1 MSLHKVFPDAEAL
14 GAALAAEIVTGMA
27 DAAVRGRRYLLGCP
41 GGRSLIGTY
50 EAVAGRLRSAPMDLA
65 HVVIVMMD
73 DYLDDYLD
81 DVPGPARRVP
91 ADALHSCERFARLR
105 IAEPW
110 SRAVGPGRGIR
121 EDHVWVP
128 DPGDPPRF
136 DERIAAAG
144 GIDLFLL
151 ATGASD
157 GHVAF
162 NPPGCGLAEGTRV
175 VRLAESTRRDNLVT
189 FPHFGTLDQVPRRGV
204 SVGPATIAGLS
215 KRVRLVATGADKAK
229 SVARVRAAGRWEP
242 DWPATIVHASREA
255 EMWTDPAAAAGTTAA
270 ESRSRPR
277 QLDS

>member
-1 MSLHKVFPDAEAL
+1 MSLLTVFPDAEAL
-14 GAALAAEIVTGMA
+14 GAALAAEIVAGMA
-27 DAAVRGRRYLLGCP
+27 DAAAQGRRYLLGCP

-73 DYLDDYLD
+73 DYLDD
-81 DVPGPARRVP
+81 VPGPVRRVP

-121 EDHVWVP
+121 EEHVWVP
-128 DPGDPPRF
+128 DPGDPPRY

-157 GHVAF
+157 GHIAF

-175 VRLAESTRRDNLVT
+175 IRLAESTRRDNLVT
-189 FPHFGTLDQVPRRGV
+189 FPHLGTLDQVPRRGV

-215 KRVRLVATGADKAK
+215 RRVRLVATGADKAK

-255 EMWTDPAAAAGTTAA
+255 EIWTDPAAAGGSAVA
-270 ESRSRPR
+270 ESPSSPH

>member
-1 MSLHKVFPDAEAL
+1 MSLLKVYPDAETLA
-14 GAALAAEIVTGMA
+14 AALAAEIVTGMA
-27 DAAVRGRRYLLGCP
+27 DAAARGRRYLLGCP
-41 GGRSLIGTY
+41 GGRSLISTY
-50 EAVAGRLRSAPMDLA
+50 DAVAGRLRSAPMDLS

-73 DYLDDYLD
+73 DYLDD
-81 DVPGPARRVP
+81 VAGPVRRVP
-91 ADALHSCERFARLR
+91 VEALHSCERFARLR

-121 EDHVWVP
+121 DGHVWVP
-128 DPGDPPRF
+128 DPGDPPRY

-162 NPPGCGLAEGTRV
+162 NPPGSGIAEGTRV

-189 FPHFGTLDQVPRRGV
+189 FPHFGTLDRVPRRGV

-215 KRVRLVATGADKAK
+215 RRVRLVATGADKAR
-229 SVARVRAAGRWEP
+229 SVARVRATTRWEP
-242 DWPATIVHASREA
+242 DWPATIVHAARRA
-255 EMWTDPAAAAGTTAA
+255 EMWADPAAAGEVGA
-270 ESRSRPR
+270 ESVGHPR
-277 QLDS
+277 QLGF

>member
-1 MSLHKVFPDAEAL
+1 MSLHTVFPDAEAL

-27 DAAVRGRRYLLGCP
+27 DAAARGRRYLLGCP

-50 EAVAGRLRSAPMDLA
+50 EAVAGRLRAAPMDLA

-73 DYLDDYLD
+73 DYLDD
-81 DVPGPARRVP
+81 VPGPVRRVP
-91 ADALHSCERFARLR
+91 ADAPHSCERFARLR

-121 EDHVWVP
+121 GEHVWVP
-128 DPGDPPRF
+128 DPGDPPRY

-175 VRLAESTRRDNLVT
+175 IRLAESTRRDNLVT
-189 FPHFGTLDQVPRRGV
+189 FPHLATLDQVPRRGV

-255 EMWTDPAAAAGTTAA
+255 EIWTDPAAAGRPTAA
-270 ESRSRPR
+270 ESPSRPH
-277 QLDS
+277 QLDY